1 MALVSFLARPKPR
14 IPFLGLPCLRHFL
27 RALSLTLVPR
37 SLLVNRMETLATQ
50 DRRISK
56 PQNQFL
62 CAQKSTSSRHYKT
75 FLVKMNFLA
84 SPFNLSIITALGVT
98 REEILDDGEGEGY
111 RDSIETESETVRQ
124 FLSFRSLPFGFSPR
138 HFPQK
143 HLILRLQ
150 SFPPAKK
157 AITESRHI
165 YHGSQVRR
173 LQRDCLLGPTWA
185 DLHQGGF
192 KNRHSRKYE
201 LIWSASGSVEND
213 VGVLN

>member
-27 RALSLTLVPR
+27 RALSLTLIPR
-37 SLLVNRMETLATQ
+37 SLLLNRMETLATQ
-50 DRRISK
+50 ARRISK
-56 PQNQFL
+56 PGNQFL

-75 FLVKMNFLA
+75 FLVKLNFLA
-84 SPFNLSIITALGVT
+84 SPFNLSIRPSLGVT
-98 REEILDDGEGEGY
+98 REEILDDGKGEGY
-111 RDSIETESETVRQ
+111 RDSIETESGTVRQ
-124 FLSFRSLPFGFSPR
+124 FLSFRSLPYRFSPR

-165 YHGSQVRR
+165 YHGKSSAPRWQVRR
-173 LQRDCLLGPTWA
+173 LQRDCQPT
-185 DLHQGGF
+185 
-192 KNRHSRKYE
+192 
-201 LIWSASGSVEND
+201 
-213 VGVLN
+213 